1 MRITC
6 PSCGTSYGLPAA
18 KLGQGGRAVRCA
30 KCGHGWR
37 VMPGAGERPPAFA
50 ADEAGLEATRVG
62 GQSKTAADAA
72 DELRG
77 TLPDDDFSPIQTRG
91 GDERRSNDGDDGLD
105 TVRFDDDGFDRP
117 GQGADGDGDDGAV
130 DAFEAAARAAFELA
144 EAVPKARGDGMPA
157 DGVTTRARAV
167 PDIESVAQRAKQ
179 RLKRS
184 NMTMRQRLE
193 KFSGLI
199 GLMALLSSIAM
210 VGVLVVQRAP
220 IVAAVPDLAGLY
232 RVAGFDVNLRGLSFE
247 NLATFKEIENGQAVL
262 VVEGEIVNITTSPK
276 VVPAVR
282 LALRG
287 ENAAEI
293 YAWSVEPRAEVL
305 AENGRVKF
313 RTRLTTPPDLATDIQ
328 LRFVDRRTRQAIAP

>member
-18 KLGQGGRAVRCA
+18 KLGQGGRSVRCA
-30 KCGHGWR
+30 KCGHAWR
-37 VMPGAGERPPAFA
+37 VMPGAGERPPAFVA
-50 ADEAGLEATRVG
+50 EG
-62 GQSKTAADAA
+62 GDDDDIRMSARDRTAAEAA

-77 TLPDDDFSPIQTRG
+77 TLPDDDFETMRARDAFG
-91 GDERRSNDGDDGLD
+91 GGSRAENDFADD
-105 TVRFDDDGFDRP
+105 FDDDRFERP
-117 GQGADGDGDDGAV
+117 GRATEQDGNDGSV

-144 EAVPKARGDGMPA
+144 EAVPKTRGEGPPEG
-157 DGVTTRARAV
+157 GVTTRGARAI
-167 PDIESVAQRAKQ
+167 PDIETVAQRAKQ

-184 NMTMRQRLE
+184 NMTYRQRLE
-193 KFSGLI
+193 RFNGLI
-199 GLMALLSSIAM
+199 GLIALVSSIAM
-210 VGVLVVQRAP
+210 VAVLILQRAP
-220 IVAAVPDLAGLY
+220 IVAAVPDLASLY
-232 RVAGFDVNLRGLSFE
+232 RVAGFDVNLRGLDFE

-262 VVEGEIVNITTSPK
+262 VVEGEIVNVTSSAK

-313 RTRLTTPPDLATDIQ
+313 RTRLTTPPDVATDIQ

>member
-1 MRITC
+1 
-6 PSCGTSYGLPAA
+6 
-18 KLGQGGRAVRCA
+18 
-30 KCGHGWR
+30 
-37 VMPGAGERPPAFA
+37 MPGAGERPPTFQAEGGDADDVAMPARERSA
-50 ADEAGLEATRVG
+50 ART
-62 GQSKTAADAA
+62 A

-77 TLPDDDFSPIQTRG
+77 TLADDEFETARGRGEDARG
-91 GDERRSNDGDDGLD
+91 GGGRGGVAGDGFVDP
-105 TVRFDDDGFDRP
+105 VDDDGFERP
-117 GQGADGDGDDGAV
+117 GQTADRDSEDDAV

-144 EAVPKARGDGMPA
+144 EAVPKARGDGPPEG
-157 DGVTTRARAV
+157 GVTTRGPRAI

-184 NMTMRQRLE
+184 NLTYRQRLE
-193 KFSGLI
+193 RFNGFI
-199 GLMALLSSIAM
+199 GLVALASSVAM
-210 VGVLVVQRAP
+210 VAVLILQRAP
-220 IVAAVPDLAGLY
+220 IVAAVPDLASLY

-262 VVEGEIVNITTSPK
+262 VVEGEIVNVTSTAK

-313 RTRLTTPPDLATDIQ
+313 RTRLTTPPDVATDIQ